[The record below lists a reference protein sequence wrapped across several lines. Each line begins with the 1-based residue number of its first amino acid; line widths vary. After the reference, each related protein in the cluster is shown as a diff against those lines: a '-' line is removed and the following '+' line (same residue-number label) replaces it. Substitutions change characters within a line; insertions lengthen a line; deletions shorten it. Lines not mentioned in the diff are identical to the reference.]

1 MGGRSCWFRK
11 IGIGAAAVFLGLVL
25 IMAGCSS
32 GSSSDTAGN
41 AAPNSYIANESTLGF
56 VDTGAGAD
64 DERDDAA
71 NAAAP
76 ESGGGSEAGI
86 IGGRDAAGWGIDEA
100 NPAINRK
107 LIYKA
112 YVTIEV
118 EDFGEARSKIRSLVQ
133 LAGGY
138 QLNFNEI
145 NSEHDRSGHFTIKV
159 PASGFMDLLNRL
171 EELSPDHYESKV
183 TGQDVTEEYV
193 DLEARLKVLEVTE
206 QRLLSFM
213 EQAASTGDL
222 VIFSQELNDV
232 QQDIERIKGRMRY
245 LEQNVAYST
254 IELTIYEKNDNLTAK
269 QEKQQEPSFGER
281 LSSALQ
287 SVLSGISSVLQELV
301 IFIVAAI
308 PVLLVL
314 ALLASPFFFWFRY
327 KLKRER
333 EERLERHPDMRRHD
347 RDVFKQAYKD
357 EDEAPEEAA
366 DREIMQGGET
376 DDGTIDD
383 RAANVG
389 KDGEVNED
397 GEKDEPDENHG
408 EDSEPKVKK

>member
-1 MGGRSCWFRK
+1 MCRLR
-11 IGIGAAAVFLGLVL
+11 
-25 IMAGCSS
+25 
-32 GSSSDTAGN
+32 
-41 AAPNSYIANESTLGF
+41 
-56 VDTGAGAD
+56 
-64 DERDDAA
+64 
-71 NAAAP
+71 
-76 ESGGGSEAGI
+76 
-86 IGGRDAAGWGIDEA
+86 GIDEA

-254 IELTIYEKNDNLTAK
+254 IELTVYEKNDTSQPNK
-269 QEKQQEPSFGER
+269 KNSRNPPS
-281 LSSALQ
+281 A
-287 SVLSGISSVLQELV
+287 SV
-301 IFIVAAI
+301 
-308 PVLLVL
+308 
-314 ALLASPFFFWFRY
+314 
-327 KLKRER
+327 
-333 EERLERHPDMRRHD
+333 
-347 RDVFKQAYKD
+347 
-357 EDEAPEEAA
+357 
-366 DREIMQGGET
+366 
-376 DDGTIDD
+376 
-383 RAANVG
+383 
-389 KDGEVNED
+389 
-397 GEKDEPDENHG
+397 
-408 EDSEPKVKK
+408 